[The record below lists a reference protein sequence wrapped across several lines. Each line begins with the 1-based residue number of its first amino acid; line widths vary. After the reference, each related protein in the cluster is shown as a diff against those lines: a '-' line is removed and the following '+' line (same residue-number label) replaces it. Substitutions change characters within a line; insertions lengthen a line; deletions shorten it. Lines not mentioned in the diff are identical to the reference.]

1 LTDQS
6 GLFSLQRLVLL
17 CSCTSVNGGKNGTT
31 FCEFSPMF
39 VNGQQEE
46 LLVVGTFLGTL
57 EVYSLRNKKSIEWKQ
72 TVTLRKS
79 EVSTEV
85 VVPES
90 ICFTRMTEDDTG
102 VYAFVGSR
110 DGDIFHFLLDGRG
123 LTCLGRVQGGP
134 SGCSAR
140 LAHIETRD
148 GEDVPIA
155 LFKNSSLAVL
165 CEYSTKVRTE
175 NSSASEGG
183 EKKPEE
189 VGFFVHP
196 VPLGL
201 SPLLVGE
208 IGPNGRVAVVATT
221 ALPDGRPYIVIGNID
236 DDIIPCATFN
246 YVRMFLGRTTG
257 GRLLLLDPGSLKI
270 MCNMSIPFTPVDNIC
285 CVTENL
291 IAFSSH
297 QRIFLLSPRK
307 ETSRSGDVRIN
318 FVTVCKM
325 DREWGH
331 AFTRLSPIP
340 RESWNLFPMN
350 KPYRKDLA
358 EPEALFLGS
367 SAHDGLLV
375 LALFE
380 DRLRPIYV
388 QSSARCL
395 TAVRCLPGGN
405 GILFTD
411 RDGYVGVLGNS
422 FLPSNEQVDTLLCE
436 MVSTNFGEVLTDTV
450 VVGTAGGVG
459 PELLLPS
466 MSGSLRRLCLRRKFV
481 STKAIDGLR
490 KVSLGGKMIVVNWC
504 ERVLAD

>member
-246 YVRMFLGRTTG
+246 YTMPYYCRT
-257 GRLLLLDPGSLKI
+257 LEV
-270 MCNMSIPFTPVDNIC
+270 VDKN
-285 CVTENL
+285 T
-291 IAFSSH
+291 AFSLC
-297 QRIFLLSPRK
+297 R
-307 ETSRSGDVRIN
+307 
-318 FVTVCKM
+318 
-325 DREWGH
+325 
-331 AFTRLSPIP
+331 
-340 RESWNLFPMN
+340 
-350 KPYRKDLA
+350 
-358 EPEALFLGS
+358 
-367 SAHDGLLV
+367 
-375 LALFE
+375 
-380 DRLRPIYV
+380 
-388 QSSARCL
+388 
-395 TAVRCLPGGN
+395 
-405 GILFTD
+405 
-411 RDGYVGVLGNS
+411 
-422 FLPSNEQVDTLLCE
+422 LPSTGRWAVTQISIKPESIGPAANLNDP
-436 MVSTNFGEVLTDTV
+436 
-450 VVGTAGGVG
+450 AGYPVNIRQW
-459 PELLLPS
+459 LP
-466 MSGSLRRLCLRRKFV
+466 F
-481 STKAIDGLR
+481 AP
-490 KVSLGGKMIVVNWC
+490 
-504 ERVLAD
+504 